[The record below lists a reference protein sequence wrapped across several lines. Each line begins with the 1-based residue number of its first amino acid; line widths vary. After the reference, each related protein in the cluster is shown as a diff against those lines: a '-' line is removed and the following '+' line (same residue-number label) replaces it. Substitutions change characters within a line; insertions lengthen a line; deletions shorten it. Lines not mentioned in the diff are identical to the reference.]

1 MDLDLAGREV
11 LVVGG
16 SAGIGLATARLLAA
30 EGASVTIASRDA
42 ARLREAAASIE
53 RDAAASIERDAA
65 ASTGRDAAAGSGRA
79 PVEVAWF
86 PVDVTADDAEARL
99 TAQYGDGK
107 GLDILIVTVGGSIR
121 GRFDTFGDDA
131 WHDNYNMNVIGPVR
145 TVRALLPSLEQGR
158 SPAIVLLGA
167 AGAKM
172 PYVNQVVS
180 NVHKAGLLALVKTL
194 SHELAPKG
202 IRVNAISP
210 GRTLTRLWLD
220 RAERLAAEQGT
231 TPEEVIEE
239 FAAEVP
245 LGRFAE
251 PDEVAQAVV
260 FVASDRASY
269 ITGQSISVDGGIG
282 RGLL

>member
-1 MDLDLAGREV
+1 MDLGLAGREA

-16 SAGIGLATARLLAA
+16 SAGIGLATARLLAL
-30 EGASVTIASRDA
+30 EGAAVTIAARDA
-42 ARLREAAASIE
+42 AGLEQAAASIG
-53 RDAAASIERDAA
+53 RA
-65 ASTGRDAAAGSGRA
+65 ASTGSGGAPAA
-79 PVEVAWF
+79 VEWF
-86 PVDVTADDAEARL
+86 QVDVTADDAEARL
-99 TAQYGDGK
+99 AEQYAGGK

-121 GRFDTFGDDA
+121 GRFDSFGDDA
-131 WHDNYNMNVIGPVR
+131 WHSNYNMNVIGPVR
-145 TVRALLPSLEQGR
+145 TVRALLPNLETGR

-194 SHELAPKG
+194 SHELVDKG

-220 RAERLAAEQGT
+220 RAEQLAAERDT
-231 TPEEVIEE
+231 TPGEVIEE
-239 FAAEVP
+239 FASEIP

-251 PDEVAQAVV
+251 PDEIANAVV

-269 ITGQSISVDGGIG
+269 MTGQSISVDGGVG

>member
-1 MDLDLAGREV
+1 MDLGLAGREA

-42 ARLREAAASIE
+42 EGLQEAAAGI
-53 RDAAASIERDAA
+53 
-65 ASTGRDAAAGSGRA
+65 GRDVSTSPGGGPA
-79 PVEVAWF
+79 EVAWF

-99 TAQYGDGK
+99 AAPYSDGK

-121 GRFDTFGDDA
+121 GRFDSFGDDA

-145 TVRALLPSLEQGR
+145 AVRALLPNLETGR

-172 PYVNQVVS
+172 PYMNQVVS

-194 SHELAPKG
+194 SHELAGKG

-220 RAERLAAEQGT
+220 RAERMAAEQGI
-231 TPEEVIEE
+231 TPGEVIEE

-251 PDEVAQAVV
+251 PDEIAQAVV
-260 FVASDRASY
+260 FVASNRASY